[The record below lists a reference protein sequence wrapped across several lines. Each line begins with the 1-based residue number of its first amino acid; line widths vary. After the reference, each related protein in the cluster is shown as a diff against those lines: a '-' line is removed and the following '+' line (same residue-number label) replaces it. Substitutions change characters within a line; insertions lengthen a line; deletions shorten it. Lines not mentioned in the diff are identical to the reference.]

1 MESKKNNLY
10 DVTII
15 GAGPAGMTA
24 AIYAARAEKT
34 VAIIDKDGFGGQI
47 AKSPKVENYP
57 GFASISGLDLVT
69 NIYEQMSGL
78 EKVEHIINEVVLI
91 KYLRGIFICY
101 LPDNST
107 VCSRALIIA
116 TGCKQR
122 ELKLDTKDIYY
133 CVACDGPFFKGK
145 NVMVVGSGNTGAVYA
160 LELAQYC
167 KNVYICDITHN
178 MMAEASLINQ
188 IKETKNIKFLPNCTI
203 ASVKNNAEC
212 HLESVKL
219 DTMSVIKVDAIFSA
233 IGMIPQTDF
242 VPETFV
248 DKDEKGYIISVTGD
262 TLKIPGL
269 FVAGDCRTNQ
279 VKQVT
284 TATSD
289 GTIAA
294 LKAIKFINSH
304 K

>member
-24 AIYAARAEKT
+24 AIYAARSEKT
-34 VAIIDKDGFGGQI
+34 VAIIDKNGFGGQI
-47 AKSPKVENYP
+47 ANSPKVENYP

-69 NIYEQMSGL
+69 NIYE
-78 EKVEHIINEVVLI
+78 HIFNEVVLI

-101 LPDNST
+101 FPDNST
-107 VCSRALIIA
+107 VCSRTLIVA
-116 TGCKQR
+116 TGCKPR

-133 CVACDGPFFKGK
+133 CATCDGPFFKNK
-145 NVMVVGSGNTGAVYA
+145 NVIVVGSGNTGAVYA

-178 MMAEASLINQ
+178 MMAEASLVKQ

-203 ASVKNNAEC
+203 ASVKNSTDG
-212 HLESVKL
+212 HLESVQL

-242 VPETFV
+242 ISEKFV
-248 DKDEKGYIISVTGD
+248 DKDERGYIISATGD

-269 FVAGDCRTNQ
+269 FVAGDVRTSQ

>member
-1 MESKKNNLY
+1 MFNSF
-10 DVTII
+10 
-15 GAGPAGMTA
+15 AGT
-24 AIYAARAEKT
+24 
-34 VAIIDKDGFGGQI
+34 
-47 AKSPKVENYP
+47 
-57 GFASISGLDLVT
+57 
-69 NIYEQMSGL
+69 
-78 EKVEHIINEVVLI
+78 
-91 KYLRGIFICY
+91 
-101 LPDNST
+101 
-107 VCSRALIIA
+107 
-116 TGCKQR
+116 
-122 ELKLDTKDIYY
+122 
-133 CVACDGPFFKGK
+133 
-145 NVMVVGSGNTGAVYA
+145 
-160 LELAQYC
+160 
-167 KNVYICDITHN
+167 
-178 MMAEASLINQ
+178 
-188 IKETKNIKFLPNCTI
+188 FL
-203 ASVKNNAEC
+203 
-212 HLESVKL
+212 
-219 DTMSVIKVDAIFSA
+219 DAIFSA